1 MITIGK
7 GWKIFYRLSVNIR
20 KNHHRGG
27 TVELEYEDR
36 IVVFLD
42 VLGFSNFTN
51 YTGAT
56 QVNQSKKIETINN
69 YLEMLHKFF
78 SPKNAIA
85 KSRMVTSFSD
95 SIVLSIKVEDID
107 DFDVELLEIYY
118 LLINSIMKGFLI
130 RGAIVYGKLIHT
142 KNIIFG
148 PALVEAYNRES
159 KIAKYPRVIVDDAI
173 VKDLND
179 LPNDKPREHR
189 NLIQYDTDGMQYI
202 DLFHDISVRLDN
214 FRQHAQ
220 FLLAYTGILLENL
233 NNPKLVEKTT
243 WLKEKLSHYFDY
255 YGEILN
261 FLLDSDMTEL
271 DIEAFRG
278 FVYQF
283 DTEEYERKAP

>member
-1 MITIGK
+1 M
-7 GWKIFYRLSVNIR
+7 
-20 KNHHRGG
+20 
-27 TVELEYEDR
+27 EYEDR
-36 IVVFLD
+36 IVAFLD

-107 DFDVELLEIYY
+107 DFDIELLEIYY

-130 RGAIVYGKLIHT
+130 RGAIVYGKIIHT
-142 KNIIFG
+142 PDIVFG

-159 KIAKYPRVIVDDAI
+159 KIAKYPRVIIDDAI
-173 VKDLND
+173 VRDLND

-189 NLIQYDTDGMQYI
+189 EIIQYDSDGIQYI
-202 DLFHDISVRLDN
+202 DLFHGISSRLDN

-220 FLLAYTGILLENL
+220 FLLAYTNILLDNL
-233 NNPKLVEKTT
+233 NNPKLEEKIN

-255 YGEILN
+255 YGEILK
-261 FLLDSDMTEL
+261 FYLDPDMNET
-271 DIEAFRG
+271 DIRAFQG
-278 FVYQF
+278 FIAEYN
-283 DTEEYERKAP
+283 TEEFERKAP